1 MSALNSRLDKLLA
14 VAHAHTPAVRRYV
27 RLIVNKADEDDLEAI
42 QAQKLDEMVAS
53 GEITDDQRDDIDWI
67 VRVIMAAPVYAEN
80 PRPKPRDYRPMLTA
94 TDIPEPRKRDEP
106 TEPRRDPRFEKQTP
120 LEYPTGFGC
129 DDSKI

>member
-14 VAHAHTPAVRRYV
+14 VAQAHTPAVRRYV

-80 PRPKPRDYRPMLTA
+80 PRRKPRDYRPT
-94 TDIPEPRKRDEP
+94 
-106 TEPRRDPRFEKQTP
+106 
-120 LEYPTGFGC
+120 
-129 DDSKI
+129 